1 MKIIIAGD
9 GKVGS
14 MLTRQFS
21 GEGHDLTLIDN
32 NPEAL
37 ESTIERYDVMS
48 VEGNCASMEVL
59 RNAGVEK
66 ADLLITA
73 TGKDELN
80 LLCCMTAHGMNPNL
94 HTIARIRTPDYAE
107 STYSMRKTFA
117 LSLTVNPDRQTA
129 REIDR
134 LLRYPG
140 FLKREKFANGLV
152 EIVEIKVD
160 ATSPLK
166 DQPLNQLSSITN
178 CQVLV
183 CAALREGKSVTPDGN
198 FVIREGDRLFVT
210 ASAKN
215 LTILLRNIGYV
226 TQKVRNVMIVGGG
239 SSSYYLADLLLKEGV
254 GVKIV
259 EKEMSRCEHLA
270 EMLPGAVVVQGDA
283 SLQAVLEREKIRL
296 MDAVISMTGLDEL
309 NVITSI
315 YANHAKVPHVITK
328 LGRAE
333 NLDILAQLPVGSIVS
348 PKELC
353 TNTIA
358 TYVRAMGNQIGAA
371 VTVHSIAGGQ
381 AVAIEFIV
389 DATTKNTGRP
399 LKEIRLKKN
408 VLVASITHGRNII
421 FPNGES
427 VFRQGDRIIIVSN
440 GDAAIHHLND
450 IFVS

>member
-178 CQVLV
+178 CQILV

-333 NLDILAQLPVGSIVS
+333 NLEILAQLPVGSIVS

-389 DATTKNTGRP
+389 DANTKNTGRP

-408 VLVASITHGRNII
+408 ILVASITHGRNII

-427 VFRQGDRIIIVSN
+427 VFRQGDRIIIVAN

>member
-178 CQVLV
+178 CQILV

-333 NLDILAQLPVGSIVS
+333 NLEILAQLPVGSIVS

-389 DATTKNTGRP
+389 DANTKNTGRP

-408 VLVASITHGRNII
+408 ILVASITHGRNII

>member
-178 CQVLV
+178 CQILV

-198 FVIREGDRLFVT
+198 FVIHEGDRLFVT

-333 NLDILAQLPVGSIVS
+333 NLEILAQLPVGSIVS

-389 DATTKNTGRP
+389 DANTKNTGRP

-408 VLVASITHGRNII
+408 ILVASITHGRNII

>member
-32 NPEAL
+32 NPGAL

-178 CQVLV
+178 CQILV

-333 NLDILAQLPVGSIVS
+333 NLEILAQLPVGSIVS

-389 DATTKNTGRP
+389 DANTKNTGRP

-408 VLVASITHGRNII
+408 ILVASITHGRNII

>member
-178 CQVLV
+178 CQILV

-226 TQKVRNVMIVGGG
+226 TQKVRNVMIVGGW
-239 SSSYYLADLLLKEGV
+239 
-254 GVKIV
+254 
-259 EKEMSRCEHLA
+259 RTFC
-270 EMLPGAVVVQGDA
+270 
-283 SLQAVLEREKIRL
+283 
-296 MDAVISMTGLDEL
+296 
-309 NVITSI
+309 
-315 YANHAKVPHVITK
+315 
-328 LGRAE
+328 
-333 NLDILAQLPVGSIVS
+333 
-348 PKELC
+348 
-353 TNTIA
+353 
-358 TYVRAMGNQIGAA
+358 
-371 VTVHSIAGGQ
+371 
-381 AVAIEFIV
+381 
-389 DATTKNTGRP
+389 
-399 LKEIRLKKN
+399 
-408 VLVASITHGRNII
+408 
-421 FPNGES
+421 
-427 VFRQGDRIIIVSN
+427 
-440 GDAAIHHLND
+440 
-450 IFVS
+450 

>member
-1 MKIIIAGD
+1 
-9 GKVGS
+9 
-14 MLTRQFS
+14 
-21 GEGHDLTLIDN
+21 
-32 NPEAL
+32 
-37 ESTIERYDVMS
+37 
-48 VEGNCASMEVL
+48 
-59 RNAGVEK
+59 
-66 ADLLITA
+66 
-73 TGKDELN
+73 
-80 LLCCMTAHGMNPNL
+80 
-94 HTIARIRTPDYAE
+94 
-107 STYSMRKTFA
+107 
-117 LSLTVNPDRQTA
+117 
-129 REIDR
+129 
-134 LLRYPG
+134 
-140 FLKREKFANGLV
+140 
-152 EIVEIKVD
+152 
-160 ATSPLK
+160 
-166 DQPLNQLSSITN
+166 
-178 CQVLV
+178 
-183 CAALREGKSVTPDGN
+183 
-198 FVIREGDRLFVT
+198 
-210 ASAKN
+210 
-215 LTILLRNIGYV
+215 
-226 TQKVRNVMIVGGG
+226 
-239 SSSYYLADLLLKEGV
+239 
-254 GVKIV
+254 
-259 EKEMSRCEHLA
+259 MSRCEHLA

-333 NLDILAQLPVGSIVS
+333 NLEILAQLPVGSIVS

-389 DATTKNTGRP
+389 DANTKNTGRP

-408 VLVASITHGRNII
+408 ILVASITHGRNII

-427 VFRQGDRIIIVSN
+427 VFRQGDRIIIVAN